1 MINRCA
7 GFAAYRL
14 PGESSPHL
22 IIQDG
27 GNIATDE
34 MWCQSRQKGFVMMPF
49 IDNETKPSVFIREDI
64 AISDKQEILNTINN
78 FDLDLDRK
86 HYSRSDKYHQAFSKF
101 ITPLAD
107 GTMQKLVLSCSKQFL
122 SSSSPA
128 ELFEKACDKY
138 PRMMVYLSYTPQTGL
153 WIGCTPEIILEEF
166 GDIYHTIALAG
177 TQKLVDDMLTHRWDE
192 KNIREQKIVSDYIGR
207 TITNFTQTFNVS
219 APFTHRAGH
228 IAHLRTDFYF
238 QIIPESD
245 LLTVLKTLHPTPAV
259 CGLPKDKAFRFINE
273 NEGYDRRYYAGIVGS
288 VDCNEMHLYVNLRC
302 AEIFSNCL
310 YLYVGS
316 GLLPESEEKIE
327 YQEIIEKMKTI
338 KSIL

>member
-1 MINRCA
+1 MTNKCA

-22 IIQDG
+22 IIQEG

-34 MWCQSRQKGFVMMPF
+34 MWYQSRQKGFVMMPF
-49 IDNETKPSVFIREDI
+49 LNDETKPSIFIREDI
-64 AISDKQEILNTINN
+64 NISDKQEIINTINN
-78 FDLDLDRK
+78 FSLDLNRK
-86 HYSRSDKYHQAFSKF
+86 KYSRSDSYHEAFSKF

-107 GTMQKLVLSCSKQFL
+107 GTIQKLVLSCSKQLL

-128 ELFEKACDKY
+128 ELFEMACNKY
-138 PRMMVYLSYTPQTGL
+138 PRMMVCLSYTPQTGL
-153 WIGCTPEIILEEF
+153 WIGCTPEIILEKF
-166 GDIYHTIALAG
+166 VDTYHTIALAG

-192 KNIREQKIVSDYIGR
+192 KNIREQKIVSDYICD
-207 TITNFTQTFNVS
+207 TIATFAHTFNVS

-238 QIIPESD
+238 RIAPGTDI
-245 LLTVLKTLHPTPAV
+245 LTVLKALHPTPAV
-259 CGLPKDKAFRFINE
+259 CGLPKDKAFKFINE
-273 NEGYDRRYYAGIVGS
+273 NEGYDRRYYAGIIGP
-288 VDCNEMHLYVNLRC
+288 VDYNEMHLYVNLRC

-310 YLYVGS
+310 FLYVGS
-316 GLLPESEEKIE
+316 GLLPESEEETE
-327 YQEIIEKMKTI
+327 YLEISEKMKTI